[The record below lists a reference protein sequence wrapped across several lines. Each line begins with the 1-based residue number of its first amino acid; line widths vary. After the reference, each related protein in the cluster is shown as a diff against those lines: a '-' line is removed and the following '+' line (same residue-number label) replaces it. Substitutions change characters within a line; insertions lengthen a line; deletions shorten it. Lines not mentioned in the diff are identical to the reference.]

1 MKTGTKHQNK
11 TKTTGKKKKT
21 EEKEKSSKYKENQRG
36 ENTCWKKSF
45 SIFMPKLTEHNSTN
59 QDPHSNQDYLSKYRN
74 LKEIQSVKPKM
85 SKKNYQYECYKG
97 RHPFSKSET
106 FPCLSETS
114 EAVITDSLCWLLCP
128 QWELSQYTHD
138 AEVHALTL
146 HSMAATQWGT
156 PSFPARA
163 SEQLQGCNK

>member
-85 SKKNYQYECYKG
+85 SKKTISMNVTKEGIHFLNLK
-97 RHPFSKSET
+97 
-106 FPCLSETS
+106 
-114 EAVITDSLCWLLCP
+114 
-128 QWELSQYTHD
+128 
-138 AEVHALTL
+138 
-146 HSMAATQWGT
+146 HSPVFQRQ
-156 PSFPARA
+156 AR
-163 SEQLQGCNK
+163 L